1 MHFFFEPEKYMDSFY
16 GPNQSDEYRALKK
29 SLLEIPVN
37 KILQNPEHTRT
48 EFDEREL
55 ESLAKTINTIGLR
68 HPITVYADGESF
80 VVVSGERR
88 LRAVKL
94 LNREVISAF
103 VVDMKEFTSIKISL
117 MENIGSSDLDP
128 FDLANGLERLR
139 VAEDLIQEDFREM
152 LNITQTNVSKI
163 LSVRHLCE
171 EVRDLYR
178 ANKEHV
184 NVTNI
189 REFASKTKNR
199 TPDEQ
204 VILFKRVL
212 EINDKRDFIRAI
224 RDGQEV
230 GLLING
236 GDIANNSE
244 ADEGGAAQ
252 PERNQPEGR
261 RGPRPQ
267 GQNLS
272 ASDRIEIIQDH
283 VQAILDDLRVDDDYL
298 LTTEFEFEKLEY
310 IISKLMQMYIAMFIL
325 FSKESKYPALK
336 GIEQAI
342 ENFGNDVL
350 FHREIYDTSCKDH
363 LKLLV
368 EKIRDIDKM
377 IGPQEEDS
385 CTLVPV

>member
-1 MHFFFEPEKYMDSFY
+1 MHFFFEPEKYIDSFY

-29 SLLEIPVN
+29 SLIEIPVN
-37 KILQNPEHTRT
+37 KILQNPDHTRT
-48 EFDEREL
+48 EFNEREL
-55 ESLAKTINTIGLR
+55 ESLAKTIDTIGLR
-68 HPITVYADGESF
+68 HPITVYADGEFF

-88 LRAVKL
+88 LRAFKI

-103 VVDMKEFTSIKISL
+103 VVDKKEFTTIKISL
-117 MENIGSSDLDP
+117 MENIGRSDLDP

-139 VAEDLIQEDFREM
+139 IAEDLIQEDFREM

-163 LSVRHLCE
+163 LSVRHLCD
-171 EVRDLYR
+171 EVRDIYR
-178 ANKEHV
+178 ANKENV

-230 GLLING
+230 GFLVNG
-236 GDIANNSE
+236 GDIANNR
-244 ADEGGAAQ
+244 EGFEGWAAQ
-252 PERNQPEGR
+252 PERIKPEGM

-267 GQNLS
+267 GQNLT
-272 ASDRIEIIQDH
+272 ASDRIKIIHDN
-283 VQAILDDLRVDDDYL
+283 VLLIMDNLRLDDDYL
-298 LTTEFEFEKLEY
+298 LTTEFDFDKLER
-310 IISKLMQMYIAMFIL
+310 IISRLTLTYITMFIL
-325 FSKESKYPALK
+325 FSEQSKYPALT

-342 ENFGNDVL
+342 QNFGNDVS
-350 FHREIYDTSCKDH
+350 FHPENYDTACKNH

-368 EKIRDIDKM
+368 RKIQEIDCT